1 MENIHKMLISSR
13 DEINYL
19 NRMLLEKDDLLDHE
33 IKKRL
38 EFETKMNQLNFQ
50 LNDSIENVKMLEN
63 KIIHLSETIIL
74 KD

>member
-1 MENIHKMLISSR
+1 MENIHKMLMSTR

-38 EFETKMNQLNFQ
+38 EFENKMNQLNF
-50 LNDSIENVKMLEN
+50 
-63 KIIHLSETIIL
+63 
-74 KD
+74 

>member
-1 MENIHKMLISSR
+1 MENIHKMLMSTR

-38 EFETKMNQLNFQ
+38 EFENKMNQLNFQ
-50 LNDSIENVKMLEN
+50 LNDSTETIKMLEN
-63 KIIHLSETIIL
+63 KINHQNETIIL

>member
-1 MENIHKMLISSR
+1 MENIHKMLMSTR

-38 EFETKMNQLNFQ
+38 EFENKMNQLNFQ
-50 LNDSIENVKMLEN
+50 LNDSTETIKMLEN
-63 KIIHLSETIIL
+63 KINH
-74 KD
+74 